1 MDCSIDWKVYE
12 EKKGAVFLPALKHG
26 VSTPKN
32 LMKVCLLTHTY
43 PRFPNDTTAPFV
55 ESTAETLQ
63 EHGIDVTVLTPDTPK
78 FARTAAD
85 HTVNLQTYRYFFP
98 RRFQLLGYSNTLVN
112 DCKLKRYVYLL
123 APFMF
128 LSGIFHLFR
137 LHRKH
142 HFDVIHAQ
150 WLLPNGFI
158 GTALCKVYKLPLVI
172 TMQGSDMLVA
182 KKNPFFKRMAKW
194 TLKHTAMVTSV
205 TPTFLT
211 ELAAL
216 GVPDNQRCLI
226 PNGVDPKMFHSTG
239 RKEQD
244 MTRLQEQ
251 LSIPEGDAVVFAL
264 GRIVLKKGFDILIQ
278 ALCIVTQK
286 YPNVTFIIGGDGT
299 DLQRL
304 KALAED
310 LSVSDS
316 VRLPGTINRT
326 DVPAYFHLCHDMNC
340 GFKAYRAEVVKE
352 LYLYG
357 DLHRYI
363 PILAHQEGYK
373 VGEVKVRHHPRR
385 FGVSKYGFK
394 RIPKGFFD
402 LFTVLFLTKYL
413 KRPLHV
419 FGTIGVIVAFIGAL
433 IGLYLAV
440 LWGMEGGVG
449 FRTPDTPIKTTLRQN
464 LTNSLFYAI
473 LLKV

>member
-1 MDCSIDWKVYE
+1 
-12 EKKGAVFLPALKHG
+12 
-26 VSTPKN
+26 
-32 LMKVCLLTHTY
+32 MKICLLTHTY

-142 HFDVIHAQ
+142 RFDVIHAQ

-158 GTALCKVYKLPLVI
+158 GAALCKFYKLPLVI

-205 TPTFLT
+205 TPTFLP

-226 PNGVDPKMFHSTG
+226 PNGVDPKMFHFTG
-239 RKEQD
+239 RKERD
-244 MTRLQEQ
+244 MTGLQEQ

-304 KALAED
+304 KALAEE
-310 LSVSDS
+310 LGVSEC
-316 VRLPGTINRT
+316 VRFPRTIHRA
-326 DVPAYFHLCHDMNC
+326 DVPTYFHFCDIFTLPAVFDPKGNVDGCPNVILEAMAC
-340 GFKAYRAEVVKE
+340 GKPVVASNISGIPVVVKNGETGILVKEKNVEE
-352 LYLYG
+352 LAAALVHLLTDTEKREEFG
-357 DLHRYI
+357 RAGRER
-363 PILAHQEGYK
+363 ILNELTWDKIIEQFKDIYQN
-373 VGEVKVRHHPRR
+373 
-385 FGVSKYGFK
+385 GVNRK
-394 RIPKGFFD
+394 
-402 LFTVLFLTKYL
+402 
-413 KRPLHV
+413 
-419 FGTIGVIVAFIGAL
+419 
-433 IGLYLAV
+433 
-440 LWGMEGGVG
+440 
-449 FRTPDTPIKTTLRQN
+449 N
-464 LTNSLFYAI
+464 
-473 LLKV
+473 